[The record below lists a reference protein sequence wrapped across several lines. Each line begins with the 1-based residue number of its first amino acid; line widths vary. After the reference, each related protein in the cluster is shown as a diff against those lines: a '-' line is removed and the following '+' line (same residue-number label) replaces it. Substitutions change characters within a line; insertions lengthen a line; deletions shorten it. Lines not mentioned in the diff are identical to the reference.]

1 MERRREEQHTPLGL
15 DLCAKDPAEPET
27 PPGRRQLE
35 QLLIHSYLDDLG
47 SSSWRARKKGA
58 RGLGELGPAAG
69 VAVPELEKLLD
80 DPDEQVRRAA
90 GDALA
95 RVTRARRP

>member
-1 MERRREEQHTPLGL
+1 MLRSKQTQLCL
-15 DLCAKDPAEPET
+15 DFPGKRPSDPET

-35 QLLIHSYLDDLG
+35 QLLIHAYRSDLA
-47 SSSWRARKKGA
+47 SRSWRVRKKGA
-58 RGLGELGPAAG
+58 KGLGALGPAAG

-95 RVTRARRP
+95 LVTRARRP

>member
-1 MERRREEQHTPLGL
+1 
-15 DLCAKDPAEPET
+15 
-27 PPGRRQLE
+27 
-35 QLLIHSYLDDLG
+35 LIHAYRNDLA

-58 RGLGELGPAAG
+58 KGLGALGPAAG
-69 VAVPELEKLLD
+69 VAAPELERLLD

-95 RVTRARRP
+95 LVTRARRP